1 MIPKFLCVGFLA
13 AGLLVLSVVR
23 ANAVTNP
30 DQIIV
35 YFPVFETTGNLGEN
49 VATVLALQLAQTMRS
64 RPWPENPENE
74 SFGEGMV
81 RYTGERLDAL
91 THNAAASAAQ
101 RIDLRAQI
109 VVWGWTARY
118 GADVVADVNV
128 TLPQYRAAPSI
139 GCLQADILKC
149 DFRAKNFERWAVV
162 RDGNEFVVD
171 VPARRFSLSPI
182 LLKASIVERYREA
195 AGLKIMSR
203 PNGGEVLGTTGEN
216 WQFREFVG
224 EAGVGL
230 ALVSSGGTLG
240 YVTLPELSREVSS
253 FSSTVGGILQFYRG
267 DWERAV
273 ESFSDV
279 LANPATQVPNRVDAL
294 LFRGA
299 ANFRMGRD
307 GRLDFDA
314 AAKLAPY
321 DRTVVRY
328 QLMGAI
334 SAGDA
339 TLAKQLIS
347 GNSFLFAS
355 HDEWLHRVRDWL
367 EGG

>member
-1 MIPKFLCVGFLA
+1 MPKFSCVGFLA
-13 AGLLVLSVVR
+13 AGLLVLSLVR

-30 DQIIV
+30 DQVVV
-35 YFPVFETTGNLGEN
+35 YFPVFESIGNLGEN

-64 RPWPENPENE
+64 RPWPENPNNEN
-74 SFGEGMV
+74 FGEGMV
-81 RYTGERLDAL
+81 RYTGEKLDAL
-91 THNAAASAAQ
+91 THDAAASAAQ

-118 GADVVADVNV
+118 GADVVVDVNV
-128 TLPQYRAAPSI
+128 TLPRYRAAPSI
-139 GCLQADILKC
+139 GCSRREVLKC
-149 DFRAKNFERWAVV
+149 DFRVKNFERWTVV
-162 RDGNEFVVD
+162 KEGNEFIVD

-182 LLKASIVERYREA
+182 VLKSSIVERFSEA
-195 AGLKIMSR
+195 TGLKIMSR
-203 PNGGEVLGTTGEN
+203 PNGGQVLGTTGEN
-216 WQFREFVG
+216 WQFREFIGEVG
-224 EAGVGL
+224 GGL
-230 ALVSSGGTLG
+230 ALVRSGGTLG
-240 YVTLPELSREVSS
+240 YVTLPELSREATS

-299 ANFRMGRD
+299 AKFRMGRD
-307 GRLDFDA
+307 GRSDFDA

-334 SAGDA
+334 STGDA
-339 TLAKQLIS
+339 TLAEQLIS
-347 GNSFLFAS
+347 GNSFLFVS
-355 HDEWLHRVRDWL
+355 HDEWLHRVGGWL
-367 EGG
+367 EGS